1 MTDKLKPCP
10 WCHNHKGKPE
20 LQFTIIDDN
29 FGQYVHEKLIEYCPF
44 CSRKLKELKDN
55 ANKL

>member
-10 WCHNHKGKPE
+10 WCHNHKGKSE

-29 FGQYVHEKLIEYCPF
+29 FGQYVHEKLIKYCPF
-44 CSRKLKELKDN
+44 CGRKLSEENDR
-55 ANKL
+55 

>member
-10 WCHNHKGKPE
+10 WCHNHKYKPE

-29 FGQYVHEKLIEYCPF
+29 FGQYVHEKLIKYCPF
-44 CSRKLKELKDN
+44 CGRKLSEENDR
-55 ANKL
+55 